1 MAHIIM
7 STGFLMLLIG
17 ACASLWRDLAAML
30 RPAPRPH
37 ADGYAYAAPAFGA
50 GPAPLVLR
58 DHAVRRR
65 AIQLARR
72 GAAPL
77 RSTPQRAAA

>member
-1 MAHIIM
+1 MAHILM
-7 STGFLMLLIG
+7 STGFLMLLIV

-30 RPAPRPH
+30 RPAPRLR
-37 ADGYAYAAPAFGA
+37 ADDYDYAAPAFGA
-50 GPAPLVLR
+50 GSAPLVLR

-72 GAAPL
+72 RAAPV